1 MNNRNKQTDPMFRI
15 LLRIFGCSLVLAA
28 GLFSLPAR
36 HDGAAEQL
44 PNILWIT
51 SEDHGPHLGCYGDR
65 FATTPNV
72 DGLAA
77 KGMLYR
83 LAWSNAPVCAPA
95 RTTIISG
102 MYPPSTGS
110 EHMRSRI
117 QYPRGKQMFP
127 QLLRQAGYYCTNNA
141 KEDYN
146 LEPPNRAN
154 GANGANE
161 AREASRVWDESSP
174 RAHWRKRAESQP
186 FFAVF
191 NSTKSHES
199 QIRIR
204 PHKPIHD
211 PAQAPIPA
219 YHPDTPEVRQDWAQY
234 YDVVSEADADAGM
247 RLKELA
253 DDGLAGETIVF
264 YYADHG
270 SGMPRNKR
278 WPYNSGLQ
286 VPLIVYIPEKFKHL
300 APPEYK
306 AGGKSDRLVSFV
318 DLAPTVLSLAGL
330 RPPQWLQGHA
340 FMGRHQAPPQP
351 FVYGFRGRMDERYD
365 LVRSVTDGQF
375 VYIRNYMPHL
385 IYGQYLDYMFQTP
398 TTRVWRRLYDEG
410 RLKRP
415 QTYFW
420 EKKPAEELY
429 DLQNDRDEVKNLAAS
444 PRHRTTLTK
453 LRAAQRALALKI
465 RDVGFL
471 PESEQHRRSIGMTM
485 YDLGHDPEKYPLE
498 KILAMADLA
507 SMMNPDAV
515 SQLRDG
521 LKDNDSG
528 VRYWAAMG
536 LLIRGRNAVART
548 RAELREALKD
558 EAPAVRIASARAL
571 GLHGS
576 NDDLKL
582 TLTVLRELMP
592 PDKNGLFAS
601 MEALNAV
608 DVLGKKAASLADLI
622 KAMPQQGSL
631 ADQRTNGYI
640 PRLVEHIL
648 DQLGITPRGGQQN
661 RTGRNVRTERWRDS
675 E

>member
-1 MNNRNKQTDPMFRI
+1 MNARRKQTEAT
-15 LLRIFGCSLVLAA
+15 LRIIGCILILAA
-28 GLFSLPAR
+28 GFLSLPAR
-36 HDGAAEQL
+36 HGGAAEQL

-51 SEDHGPHLGCYGDR
+51 SEDHGPHMGCYGDR

-72 DGLAA
+72 DALAA

-110 EHMRSRI
+110 EHMRSLI
-117 QYPRGKQMFP
+117 QYPQGKQMFP
-127 QLLRQAGYYCTNNA
+127 QLLRQAGYYCTNNV

-146 LEPPNRAN
+146 LEPPKGAN
-154 GANGANE
+154 GANGANG
-161 AREASRVWDESSP
+161 ATGAGQVWNESSP
-174 RAHWRKRAESQP
+174 TAHWWKRAAGQP

-199 QIRIR
+199 QLRTR
-204 PHKPIHD
+204 PHTPIHD
-211 PAQAPIPA
+211 PARAPIPA

-234 YDVVSEADADAGM
+234 YDVVSEADADAGK
-247 RLKELA
+247 RLKELSDA
-253 DDGLAGETIVF
+253 GLAEETIVF

-286 VPLIVYIPEKFKHL
+286 APLIVYIPEKFKHL

-306 AGGKSDRLVSFV
+306 AGGRSDRLVSFV

-330 RPPQWLQGHA
+330 KPAEWMQGHA
-340 FMGRHQAPPQP
+340 FMGKHQAPPQP

-365 LVRSVTDGQF
+365 LVRSVTDGRY

-398 TTRVWRRLYDEG
+398 TTRVWRRLYDQG
-410 RLKRP
+410 KLKPP

-429 DLQNDRDEVKNLAAS
+429 DLQNDRDEVRNLAAS
-444 PRHRTTLTK
+444 PRHRTTLVK
-453 LRAAQRALALKI
+453 LREAQRALALKI

-471 PESEQHRRSIGMTM
+471 PESELHSRSTGTTM
-485 YDLGHDPEKYPLE
+485 YDLGHDPQRYPLE

-507 SMMNPDAV
+507 SLMSSDALP
-515 SQLRDG
+515 QLRRG
-521 LKDNDSG
+521 LKDGDSG
-528 VRYWAAMG
+528 VRYWAVMG
-536 LLIRGRNAVART
+536 LLMRGGNAVART
-548 RAELREALKD
+548 RAELREQLND
-558 EAPAVRIASARAL
+558 EAPAVRIAAARAL
-571 GLHGS
+571 GGYGT

-582 TLTVLRELMP
+582 SLAVLRELVP
-592 PDKNGLFAS
+592 PDKNGLYVS

-608 DVLGKKAASLADLI
+608 DALGKKAAGLADLL
-622 KAMPQQGSL
+622 KAMPKQG
-631 ADQRTNGYI
+631 AFANQRTNGYI
-640 PRLVEHIL
+640 PRLVEHIFGEIGTTSPNNRSSEA
-648 DQLGITPRGGQQN
+648 QT
-661 RTGRNVRTERWRDS
+661 RTGPVKR
-675 E
+675 